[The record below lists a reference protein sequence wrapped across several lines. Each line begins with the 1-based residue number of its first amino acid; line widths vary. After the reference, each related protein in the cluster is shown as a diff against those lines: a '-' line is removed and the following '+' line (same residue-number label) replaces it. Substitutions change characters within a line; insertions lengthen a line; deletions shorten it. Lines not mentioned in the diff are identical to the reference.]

1 MYSLAGKIGGRHRNL
16 QQQATSCI
24 FALTLRLTRNEAII
38 GKKIAIYIR
47 IHCDDIFFISYKK
60 KARQKRVNVENLEK

>member
-38 GKKIAIYIR
+38 GKKSRFILEFIVMTYFLLAIR
-47 IHCDDIFFISYKK
+47 RKHD
-60 KARQKRVNVENLEK
+60 KRELM